1 MQFFISSSLKKK
13 DSYSITEYNR
23 FTEKCLS
30 NIAPEPYRHLLV
42 SYYMLM
48 WISRTIEPLF
58 CLTTYGIA
66 SNYKLKTKHHAINF
80 CQDFDKK
87 RPYLIL
93 SYLTAVTYMS
103 LIVQMCMCV
112 CFHGCFCVP
121 FFMLPTPYC
130 PYIILPKCPKSS
142 THFLFSLFY
151 FVSSPV
157 QTKPQMFMFSPYPNI
172 SAETLAVL
180 LWTVVGEGNV

>member
-1 MQFFISSSLKKK
+1 MQ
-13 DSYSITEYNR
+13 SIFVR
-23 FTEKCLS
+23 
-30 NIAPEPYRHLLV
+30 I
-42 SYYMLM
+42 
-48 WISRTIEPLF
+48 
-58 CLTTYGIA
+58 LT
-66 SNYKLKTKHHAINF
+66 
-80 CQDFDKK
+80 KK

-103 LIVQMCMCV
+103 LIVQMCMCVCV

-142 THFLFSLFY
+142 THFQFSLFY
-151 FVSSPV
+151 FVNSPV

>member
-1 MQFFISSSLKKK
+1 
-13 DSYSITEYNR
+13 
-23 FTEKCLS
+23 
-30 NIAPEPYRHLLV
+30 
-42 SYYMLM
+42 MLM

-66 SNYKLKTKHHAINF
+66 SNYKLKMKHHAINF
-80 CQDFDKK
+80 CQGFDKK

-121 FFMLPTPYC
+121 FFMFPTPYC

-142 THFLFSLFY
+142 TIFCFHCFILSILQSKQSHRCSCFPLIPTYQLKHSLCCFGQ
-151 FVSSPV
+151 S
-157 QTKPQMFMFSPYPNI
+157 
-172 SAETLAVL
+172 
-180 LWTVVGEGNV
+180 

>member
-1 MQFFISSSLKKK
+1 
-13 DSYSITEYNR
+13 
-23 FTEKCLS
+23 
-30 NIAPEPYRHLLV
+30 
-42 SYYMLM
+42 MLM

-66 SNYKLKTKHHAINF
+66 SNYKLKMKHHAINF
-80 CQDFDKK
+80 CQGFDKK

-121 FFMLPTPYC
+121 FFMFPTPYC
-130 PYIILPKCPKSS
+130 PYIIVSKIKHPFSV
-142 THFLFSLFY
+142 FIVLFCQF
-151 FVSSPV
+151 SSPNKATDV
-157 QTKPQMFMFSPYPNI
+157 HVFPLSQHI
-172 SAETLAVL
+172 S
-180 LWTVVGEGNV
+180 